1 MRRTVEKASILIL
14 RQDFYA
20 PQVRSPPAAVTECGR
35 TCRLEELLS
44 CNTFCDFLFK
54 LLNICLINVLFANM
68 FEDPVWCF
76 LNMRREMKVGDSR
89 CESADTFG
97 RIENKQLQCSKSF
110 PSN

>member
-1 MRRTVEKASILIL
+1 M
-14 RQDFYA
+14 F
-20 PQVRSPPAAVTECGR
+20 
-35 TCRLEELLS
+35 
-44 CNTFCDFLFK
+44 
-54 LLNICLINVLFANM
+54 LFANM

-97 RIENKQLQCSKSF
+97 RIENKQLQGSKSF